1 MRKILTVNYRRKI
14 ITLLSDVQYKQ
25 AEKTLKKSSND
36 ELEAFW
42 HIIVAGYPVCFAV
55 KHSKTLCHY
64 LQDHPHTYAEALTT
78 YRIYP
83 GFDNGILITK
93 TQWFELN

>member
-1 MRKILTVNYRRKI
+1 MKNLVESDFRRKI
-14 ITLLSDVQYKQ
+14 QSVLPTHKYKRV
-25 AEKTLKKSSND
+25 ERLIFNSSND

-42 HIIVAGYPVCFAV
+42 HIIVAGYPVDFAATNFE
-55 KHSKTLCHY
+55 KLYDYLKDKPIHY
-64 LQDHPHTYAEALTT
+64 SEALVT

-83 GFDNGILITK
+83 GLSTGILINK

>member
-1 MRKILTVNYRRKI
+1 MKNIMESDFRRKI
-14 ITLLSDVQYKQ
+14 QSVLPCHKYNRVAIKLQNAT
-25 AEKTLKKSSND
+25 ND

-42 HIIVAGYPVCFAV
+42 HLIVAGYSVDFAV
-55 KHSKTLCHY
+55 ENFEKLYDY
-64 LQDHPHTYAEALTT
+64 LKDRPIYYNEALIT

-83 GFDNGILITK
+83 GLPTGIFITK